1 MKSVNEFV
9 ICEPVTLDKS
19 ARTNISSGFA
29 RIDQRIKLV
38 KMKVKFDANTARFSI
53 PAGSNVWVK
62 ESYLIA
68 EKISSNYGS
77 DIEGDFMIIDAH
89 QIMVV
94 EEAK

>member
-9 ICEPVTLDKS
+9 ICEPVAIDKS

-38 KMKVKFDANTARFSI
+38 KMKVKFEANTSRFSV
-53 PAGSNVWVK
+53 PAGSTIWVK
-62 ESYLIA
+62 ESYLLA
-68 EKISSNYGS
+68 EKVSSNYAQ
-77 DIEGDFMIIDAH
+77 DVEGDFMIIDAH
-89 QIMVV
+89 QVMIV